1 MKNPQK
7 MQVCT
12 KQNQTA
18 EETQMERAEVQRL
31 VTERIVKTAYE
42 QTGKRFV
49 PAAASNRHIHVSS
62 QDLETLF
69 GKGYTLKQER
79 ALSQPGQFAASE
91 TVSIAGPKG
100 KIDQVRV
107 LGPARGKTQVEI
119 LMTDAFRLGI
129 SPVVRLSGD
138 LEGTPGAIIT
148 GPAGT
153 ITLTSGVIVAMR
165 HVHISI
171 EQAAWLGLQNGDL
184 IQIRTDGIRALVF
197 ENVPVRCGE
206 GHNLELH
213 LDMEEAN
220 AGSIKNGA
228 LLEIVGLV
236 RKP

>member
-1 MKNPQK
+1 MEA
-7 MQVCT
+7 T
-12 KQNQTA
+12 T
-18 EETQMERAEVQRL
+18 ERATVQRL

-49 PAAASNRHIHVSS
+49 PAAASNRHIHVSA

-69 GKGYTLKQER
+69 GKGYALKPER
-79 ALSQPGQFAASE
+79 ALSQPGQFAAAE
-91 TVSIAGPKG
+91 TVTIAGPKG
-100 KIDQVRV
+100 RIDQVRV

-119 LMTDAFRLGI
+119 LTTDAFKLGI
-129 SPVVRLSGD
+129 SPVVRISGD
-138 LEGTPGAIIT
+138 TEGTPGAVVI

-153 ITLTSGVIVAMR
+153 VELQSGVIVAMR

-171 EQAAWLGLQNGDL
+171 EQAAWLGLQIGD
-184 IQIRTDGIRALVF
+184 IASIRKDGVRALVL

-220 AGSIKNGA
+220 AGSIKNGE
-228 LLEIVGLV
+228 LLEIVGIV
-236 RKP
+236 RKA

>member
-1 MKNPQK
+1 MGH
-7 MQVCT
+7 MEVT
-12 KQNQTA
+12 T
-18 EETQMERAEVQRL
+18 ERATVQRL

-49 PAAASNRHIHVSS
+49 PAAASNRHIHVSA

-69 GKGYTLKQER
+69 GKGYALKPER

-100 KIDQVRV
+100 RIDQVRV

-119 LMTDAFRLGI
+119 LTTDAFRLGI
-129 SPVVRLSGD
+129 SPVVRISGD
-138 LEGTPGAIIT
+138 TEGTPGATII

-153 ITLTSGVIVAMR
+153 VELQIGVIVAMR
-165 HVHISI
+165 HVHISV
-171 EQAAWLGLQNGDL
+171 EQAAWLGLQNGD
-184 IQIRTDGIRALVF
+184 IASIRKDGIRALVL

-220 AGSIKNGA
+220 AGSIKNGE
-228 LLEIVGLV
+228 LLEIVGIV
-236 RKP
+236 RKA

>member
-1 MKNPQK
+1 MEA
-7 MQVCT
+7 T
-12 KQNQTA
+12 T
-18 EETQMERAEVQRL
+18 ERATVQRL

-49 PAAASNRHIHVSS
+49 PAAASNRHIHVSA

-69 GKGYTLKQER
+69 GKGYALKPER
-79 ALSQPGQFAASE
+79 ALSQPGQFAAAE
-91 TVSIAGPKG
+91 TVTIAGPKG
-100 KIDQVRV
+100 RIDQVRV

-119 LMTDAFRLGI
+119 LTTDAFKLGI
-129 SPVVRLSGD
+129 SPVVRISGD
-138 LEGTPGAIIT
+138 TEGTPGATVI

-153 ITLTSGVIVAMR
+153 VELTSGVIVAMR

-171 EQAAWLGLQNGDL
+171 EQAAWLGLQNGD
-184 IQIRTDGIRALVF
+184 IASIRKDGVRALVL

-220 AGSIKNGA
+220 AGSIKNGE
-228 LLEIVGLV
+228 LLEIVGIV
-236 RKP
+236 RKA

>member
-1 MKNPQK
+1 MGH
-7 MQVCT
+7 MEAT
-12 KQNQTA
+12 T
-18 EETQMERAEVQRL
+18 ERATVQRL

-49 PAAASNRHIHVSS
+49 PAAASNRHIHVSA

-69 GKGYTLKQER
+69 GKGYALKPER

-91 TVSIAGPKG
+91 TVTIAGPKG
-100 KIDQVRV
+100 RIDQVRV

-119 LMTDAFRLGI
+119 LTTDAFRLGVK
-129 SPVVRLSGD
+129 PVVRISGD
-138 LEGTPGAIIT
+138 IEGTPGATII

-153 ITLTSGVIVAMR
+153 VELTSGVIVAMR

-171 EQAAWLGLQNGDL
+171 EQAAWLGLQNGD
-184 IQIRTDGIRALVF
+184 IASIRKDGIRALVL

-220 AGSIKNGA
+220 AGSIKNGE
-228 LLEIVGLV
+228 LLEIVGIV
-236 RKP
+236 RKT